1 MHLGRKRIHY
11 TGSIYFKE
19 LATVMNKYGLK
30 KKTRSIGHHIAFGKG
45 TPPILI
51 LPTYDPAVSK
61 EATLHLELS
70 VEKELDYFPNI
81 SLY

>member
-19 LATVMNKYGLK
+19 LAAVMNKYGLK
-30 KKTRSIGHHIAFGKG
+30 KTRSIGHHVTCGKS

-51 LPTYDPAVSK
+51 LPTRTPAVSM
-61 EATLHLELS
+61 ETTLHLELS
-70 VEKELDYFPNI
+70 VEKEFDYFPNI